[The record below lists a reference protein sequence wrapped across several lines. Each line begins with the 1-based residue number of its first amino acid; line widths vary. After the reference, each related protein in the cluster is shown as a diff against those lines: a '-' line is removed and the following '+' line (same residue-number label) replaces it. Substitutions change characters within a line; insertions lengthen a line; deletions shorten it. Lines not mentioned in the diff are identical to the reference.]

1 MRKIPRTAQILTL
14 LAIALPGSSPAFAE
28 DLYYLNQ
35 NQTGFNLPGV
45 TLPQGQ
51 DEIRA
56 ADGTTCR
63 SAVGG
68 NGAYMDFGVMKG
80 NGARYDDVATYGR
93 VVVPLGRQAKRLN
106 CSKLYD
112 LEVERLQLELKLLKM
127 GLGEDGRPL
136 GSQNAEAGWA
146 NDGWT
151 TGGIEKPQ
159 AEAAEVDVEKPKSKK
174 RKTK

>member
-80 NGARYDDVATYGR
+80 SGSNYNDVATYGR

-106 CSKLYD
+106 CSKLYE

-127 GLGEDGRPL
+127 GLGEDGRPVA
-136 GSQNAEAGWA
+136 SQSAEVGWA

-151 TGGIEKPQ
+151 TGAIAKPESET
-159 AEAAEVDVEKPKSKK
+159 AATAAEQSKKSK
-174 RKTK
+174 TKSR